1 MVTMRQLLA
10 LLTFLLM
17 VLTVLWVDQG
27 PYQDLGVS
35 EVTAPQ
41 TGQADWSGL
50 PPSILATPEYFLEP
64 VRSIFLTRL
73 WPEPLPDLTVTMDI
87 IDELRPQPPV
97 PLPVIARKSHPL
109 PPAHV
114 ETLIRRYF
122 EPVDVEWALRVSYC
136 ESHWDATAKNP
147 TSSASGLF
155 QHLARFWDDRSMA
168 AGWDGASIFDPV
180 ANTAVAAYLYYSGG
194 PGHWDA
200 SRGCWG

>member
-1 MVTMRQLLA
+1 MVTMRRLLA

-41 TGQADWSGL
+41 TQRSGL
-50 PPSILATPEYFLEP
+50 PPSILATPEYLLEP
-64 VRSIFLTRL
+64 ARTYFLTKD
-73 WPEPLPDLTVTMDI
+73 WPDPLPRLLVTPEL
-87 IDELRPQPPV
+87 IDELRPEPIL
-97 PLPVIARKSHPL
+97 LPVIARKSHPL

-122 EPVDVEWALRVSYC
+122 DEVDVEWALRVSYC
-136 ESHWDATAKNP
+136 ESHWDAAAKNP

-155 QHLARFWDDRSMA
+155 QHLARFWDGRSTR
-168 AGWDGASIFDPV
+168 AGWAGASIFDPV

-194 PGHWDA
+194 PGHWE
-200 SRGCWG
+200 CK